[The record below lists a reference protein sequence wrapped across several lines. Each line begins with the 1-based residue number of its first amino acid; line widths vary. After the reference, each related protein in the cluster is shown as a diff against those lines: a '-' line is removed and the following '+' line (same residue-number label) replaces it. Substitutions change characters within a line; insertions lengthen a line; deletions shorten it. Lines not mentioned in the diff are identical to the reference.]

1 MDNVIL
7 VALIVLFFTALGVYT
22 TYMEYKRRKLY
33 SSSKAALTTFLIKG
47 VNNIAVG
54 LALLIGLFTLGK
66 GPWLLGGFIPLFVGN
81 MYLIFYL
88 LGRES

>member
-1 MDNVIL
+1 MDNIIL
-7 VALIVLFFTALGVYT
+7 VALLVLFFTILGVYT

-33 SSSKAALTTFLIKG
+33 SSSKKAYSTFLVKG
-47 VNNIAVG
+47 INNIAVG

-88 LGRES
+88 LGEES